1 MDGIGEWEREEISP
15 KAELTQ
21 KCLSYPPN
29 VTRAGVG
36 KSVLVR
42 YAVALP
48 LKDGPSHSCVAAT
61 AAASAGRWLKVESAG
76 PVLHYVSERLRLAKI
91 P

>member
-29 VTRAGVG
+29 VTKAGVG
-36 KSVLVR
+36 KSVLDM
-42 YAVALP
+42 L
-48 LKDGPSHSCVAAT
+48 
-61 AAASAGRWLKVESAG
+61 
-76 PVLHYVSERLRLAKI
+76 
-91 P
+91 

>member
-36 KSVLVR
+36 KSVLDM
-42 YAVALP
+42 L
-48 LKDGPSHSCVAAT
+48 
-61 AAASAGRWLKVESAG
+61 
-76 PVLHYVSERLRLAKI
+76 
-91 P
+91 